1 MWKLMNRLL
10 FSGLAFVLTVVAM
23 TNLDATSMFMMYEP
37 EPPEVI
43 HSKSL

>member
-1 MWKLMNRLL
+1 MWKFMNRLL
-10 FSGLAFVLTVVAM
+10 FSGLAFVLTVAAM

-43 HSKSL
+43 NSKS

>member
-1 MWKLMNRLL
+1 MWEFMNRVL

-37 EPPEVI
+37 EPPEKI

>member
-1 MWKLMNRLL
+1 MWNFVNRLL
-10 FSGLAFVLTVVAM
+10 FSGLAFVLTLVAM

-43 HSKSL
+43 HRKSL